1 MQEYIPDSNPA
12 GNTNITSIGDAL
24 SIAINV
30 LMGGVFALGFISVA
44 VGLIQLITSQGD
56 PKSTGK
62 AFNSIKWGI
71 MAILLAFFVIVIKIL
86 IFDTVGITGI
96 NNAPDF

>member
-1 MQEYIPDSNPA
+1 MNNFIPDNNPA
-12 GNTNITSIGDAL
+12 GNTNITSIGNIL

-44 VGLIQLITSQGD
+44 IGLVQLITSQGD

-62 AFNSIKWGI
+62 AFNSIKWGVI
-71 MAILLAFFVIVIKIL
+71 AILLAFFVIVIKAI
-86 IFDTVGITGI
+86 IFNATGVVGINETP
-96 NNAPDF
+96 NF